1 MVLKTLQ
8 LCQVQ
13 LLLGILLLYSCN
25 SVHEVASIASQ
36 QETKSQKWHHWL
48 LEKDN
53 LDRLNRTVFT
63 LIIFICSCWKFRSEV
78 GLNSQ
83 GYLTACWE
91 FEEAC
96 CVFILPKWSHAE
108 SSGQEGLCAHRCGH
122 NPSSESTAC
131 INPKLSDCSM
141 TFYLSVLSMNQYRSK
156 NTLHLNSDAVMNTI
170 RVWLYHGSVYFTHT
184 VVVGIIGILYG
195 KFLVMP
201 LRQNRFNNS
210 TRAQK
215 SLPRYLWGRSS

>member
-63 LIIFICSCWKFRSEV
+63 LIISIYS

-96 CVFILPKWSHAE
+96 RVFRLPKWSHAE
-108 SSGQEGLCAHRCGH
+108 SSCQEGLCAHQMWTQSKFGAH
-122 NPSSESTAC
+122 C
-131 INPKLSDCSM
+131 IYQSQTIWSDCYRS
-141 TFYLSVLSMNQYRSK
+141 LHDVLSQRSEYESISIEEHSPPELRHRCEYNQS
-156 NTLHLNSDAVMNTI
+156 LEVCTI
-170 RVWLYHGSVYFTHT
+170 L
-184 VVVGIIGILYG
+184 VVGIIGILYG

-201 LRQNRFNNS
+201 LRQNRFNETLLFS
-210 TRAQK
+210 K
-215 SLPRYLWGRSS
+215 SSKILTKISYTC